1 MSTAASN
8 TTPNLQGLKVTAA
21 KKSLAHNP
29 QAHRRLKLAKKLW
42 EQIQLAKAQQAGTS
56 FTMTRFRTVTNDE
69 GIRRSVEVPRRVRA
83 WWWATDTG
91 KLALHLR
98 YGARAVE
105 FSKGKA
111 TVEIGT
117 VAELVPTL
125 ELLKRAVEAGELDAQ
140 IEAAAIKL
148 REGFGK

>member
-1 MSTAASN
+1 
-8 TTPNLQGLKVTAA
+8 
-21 KKSLAHNP
+21 
-29 QAHRRLKLAKKLW
+29 
-42 EQIQLAKAQQAGTS
+42 
-56 FTMTRFRTVTNDE
+56 
-69 GIRRSVEVPRRVRA
+69 
-83 WWWATDTG
+83 
-91 KLALHLR
+91 LALNLR

-140 IEAAAIKL
+140 IEAASIKL